1 MTDDIKIEVENKNTE
16 DTTWRSMCI
25 TADKNAIQYFT
36 QITII
41 TGIMSFSIYKL
52 TTNETCEAQQAYM
65 GLLTMLIGL
74 VLPSPVFNKK

>member
-1 MTDDIKIEVENKNTE
+1 MTDDVKIEVENKNPE

-25 TADKNAIQYFT
+25 TADKNVIQYFT